1 MEIPLNPNASE
12 YKIKTRTTGHWFG
25 GFQNCA
31 EFCPKLH
38 HVKINGVK
46 EFEWL
51 NWKECANNPVIAQ
64 GGTWIYDRAGW
75 CPGTFGT
82 TYDHEITDLVN
93 PGDTVNIDYGM
104 QVTSGGMEELPT
116 TVQLIS
122 YGTAFKTMQVL
133 KMY

>member
-1 MEIPLNPNASE
+1 MDVETIWRGDYGHANIANDISLPPVDIPLNPNASN

-51 NWKECANNPVIAQ
+51 NWKECA
-64 GGTWIYDRAGW
+64 
-75 CPGTFGT
+75 T
-82 TYDHEITDLVN
+82 TLLLHKEELGFTIELDGVQAPL
-93 PGDTVNIDYGM
+93 
-104 QVTSGGMEELPT
+104 ELPT
-116 TVQLIS
+116 IT
-122 YGTAFKTMQVL
+122 K
-133 KMY
+133 